1 MSVLSPLASRSRRG
15 SSVINSFQMPLLLLF
30 EKSCCLAHE
39 KLSLLCKNA
48 WFYLFITVGC
58 VLTVKTFFF
67 FFFFSSRLQLLT
79 IFNFSA
85 LAQPL
90 FE

>member
-1 MSVLSPLASRSRRG
+1 MSVLSPLQSRSRRG
-15 SSVINSFQMPLLLLF
+15 SSVITSFQMPLLLLF

-48 WFYLFITVGC
+48 WFYLFRTVGC

-67 FFFFSSRLQLLT
+67 SGRLQLLT

>member
-58 VLTVKTFFF
+58 VVTVKTFFF
-67 FFFFSSRLQLLT
+67 FSGRLQLLT

>member
-58 VLTVKTFFF
+58 VVTVKTFV
-67 FFFFSSRLQLLT
+67 FFFSGRQQLLT